1 MDETP
6 RRPWP
11 VFRSLQGA
19 GWPVVWSD
27 LVAGLTLAAI
37 AIPEQMAT
45 ARLGG
50 FEPQTGFVAFIAASI
65 AFAALG
71 GSRFLSAGADSTI
84 TPIFAGALGLAGAVG
99 GPDYFSRVAA
109 LALMVGA
116 LLFLANLLRAGWI
129 ADLLSSPVTTGFLAG
144 VSLHIAVSQ
153 APTIFGLRR
162 SEGPLVDQL
171 IALAGHISELH
182 PAALAIGLS
191 SLLFIT
197 GAELIS
203 PRIPGALIALIG
215 ATVASQTLDLE
226 AHGLDVIGAISSK
239 LPKPAIPPLSFGE
252 TPELVGLA
260 AVITLVVMVQTAAT
274 ARAFPAP
281 GETPDIDRDFLGL
294 AAGCALAGVLGAF
307 PVNASPPRTAIV
319 AETGG
324 RSQLS
329 GLYACAVIAVAAA
342 FGRDALAHIP
352 AAALAAVLMFIAA
365 RIFRV
370 REMAEVFRKTRPE
383 FALIVIT
390 MLAVALLP
398 VQTGVGLAIVLSLI
412 HGLWTTTRTH
422 LIEFERLPGTSVWW
436 PASAQ
441 IRGEKLEGVL
451 VVAFQAPLSF
461 VNAYSFQQDFRAA
474 IDAAGGG
481 LKLVVLEASSIVEID
496 FTASRVLHE
505 AISNCRAKG
514 ADFAMARL
522 ESLRAQAALERFSV
536 LGTLGAGRL
545 FKSVDE
551 ATRALAPHAALRVPA
566 RRSEAGSS

>member
-1 MDETP
+1 MDDSP

-19 GWPVVWSD
+19 GRSILWRD

-50 FEPQTGFVAFIAASI
+50 FEPQTGFVAFIAASV

-84 TPIFAGALGLAGAVG
+84 TPIFAGALGLAGAAG
-99 GPDYFSRVAA
+99 GPDYFTRVAA
-109 LALMVGA
+109 LALVVGA
-116 LLFLANLLRAGWI
+116 LLGLANLLRAGWV

-144 VSLHIAVSQ
+144 VALHIAVSQ
-153 APTIFGLRR
+153 APTLFGLRR
-162 SEGPLVDQL
+162 AEGPLIDQL
-171 IALAGHISELH
+171 TALADHISGLH
-182 PAALAIGLS
+182 PAALAIGLAC
-191 SLLFIT
+191 LLFIS

-215 ATVASQTLDLE
+215 ATVVSQALDLE
-226 AHGLDVIGAISSK
+226 ARGLDVIGAISSK
-239 LPKPAIPPLSFGE
+239 LPQLKIPPFSFGE

-260 AVITLVVMVQTAAT
+260 AVITLVIMVQTAAT
-274 ARAFPAP
+274 ARAFPAA
-281 GETPDIDRDFLGL
+281 GETPDVDRDFLGI

-307 PVNASPPRTAIV
+307 PVNASPPRTAVV

-329 GLYACAVIAVAAA
+329 GLYACAVIAAAAA
-342 FGRDALAHIP
+342 FGREALAHVP
-352 AAALAAVLMFIAA
+352 SAALAAVLMFIAA
-365 RIFRV
+365 RIFRLS
-370 REMAEVFRKTRPE
+370 EMAEVFRKTRSE
-383 FALIVIT
+383 FALILIT

-398 VQTGVGLAIVLSLI
+398 VQTGVGLSIVLSLV

-461 VNAYSFQQDFRAA
+461 VNAYRFQQDLRAA
-474 IDAAGGG
+474 IAKADGS

-505 AISNCRAKG
+505 AIAHCRG
-514 ADFAMARL
+514 RGVDFAIARL

-536 LGTLGAGRL
+536 LGTLGDHRL
-545 FKSVDE
+545 FKSVDD
-551 ATRALAPHAALRVPA
+551 ATRTLAPAAAVR
-566 RRSEAGSS
+566 